1 MESYKNDK
9 SVRELIINI
18 AVEIENKNLEKVVRC
33 NFVSYLCDRSRDSS
47 TTEKEL
53 MYIIF

>member
-18 AVEIENKNLEKVVRC
+18 AVEIENKNLEKVARC
-33 NFVSYLCDRSRDSS
+33 NFVSYLCDGSRDSS

-53 MYIIF
+53 VYIIF